1 MLTLVALL
9 LAHVRVTVPPCTIV
23 GEEAVRLTVGTGG
36 GSPVTVTVVE
46 EEALPPAPT
55 AVILYMVVCAGET
68 MTEPDSGRAVSLILG
83 STVTEV
89 ALALLQV
96 SATD

>member
-9 LAHVRVTVPPCTIV
+9 LAHVRLTVPPCTIE
-23 GEEAVRLTVGTGG
+23 GEEALRLTVGAGG
-36 GSPVTVTVVE
+36 GTAVTVTVVE

-68 MTEPDSGRAVSLILG
+68 AEEPDSGRTASLILG

-96 SATD
+96 STTD